1 MQKIFMPELSP
12 EERLNIMRN
21 HADEVEK
28 ADYEKELTED
38 ELVAKKDQFLKNDIA
53 IANLEDELSDIKKEI
68 KSKMDPLKVKNKGL
82 RYEVKTGKRKCHGD
96 LYHMADHTNSKMETY
111 DATGELIFSRRLRP
125 DEKQP
130 TQLFVP
136 KPAANQ

>member
-1 MQKIFMPELSP
+1 MAKIFMPDVSP

-28 ADYEKELTED
+28 SDYEKELTED
-38 ELVAKKDQFLKNDIA
+38 ELAAKKDQFLKNDIV
-53 IANLEDELSDIKKEI
+53 ISNLEDELSDKKKEI

-82 RYEVKTGKRKCHGD
+82 RYEVKTGKKKCHGD

-130 TQLFVP
+130 TKLFVP
-136 KPAANQ
+136 KPAANE